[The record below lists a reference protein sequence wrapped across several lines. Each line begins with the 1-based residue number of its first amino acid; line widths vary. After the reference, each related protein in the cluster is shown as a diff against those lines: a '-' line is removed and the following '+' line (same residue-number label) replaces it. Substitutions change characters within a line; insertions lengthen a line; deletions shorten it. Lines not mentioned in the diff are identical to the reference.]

1 MVLHS
6 SLDAVATL
14 LCIAMISSCAEATD
28 CTQTPD
34 LLENCDQWTA
44 CVKSAGVGCYVSPGL
59 GSWTL
64 ATITWR
70 RFRNLIRR
78 EAQRRERANRC
89 REAKRWLRRVHDL
102 LE

>member
-6 SLDAVATL
+6 SLDAIATL

-44 CVKSAGVGCYVSPGL
+44 CVKSAGVGCYSSYCPDGNCL
-59 GSWTL
+59 
-64 ATITWR
+64 
-70 RFRNLIRR
+70 
-78 EAQRRERANRC
+78 
-89 REAKRWLRRVHDL
+89 
-102 LE
+102 